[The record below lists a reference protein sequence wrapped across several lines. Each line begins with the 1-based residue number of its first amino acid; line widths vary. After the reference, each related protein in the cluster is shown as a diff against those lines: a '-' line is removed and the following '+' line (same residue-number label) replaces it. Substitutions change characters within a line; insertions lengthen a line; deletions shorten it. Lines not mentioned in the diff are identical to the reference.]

1 MSDSLQPHG
10 LKPTK
15 LLCPWDSPGL
25 SFPPPA
31 DLPDPGIKPMSL
43 VSPALAGRLFTT
55 SVKQYSFTILQFLQ
69 VRILG
74 MTQLDLPLRS
84 HEAEIVVLTGAA
96 SSFYAAFAWGSIPDS
111 HKALKLFSVWKLG
124 RKAHICL

>member
-1 MSDSLQPHG
+1 ME
-10 LKPTK
+10 KK
-15 LLCPWDSPGL
+15 IIIIM
-25 SFPPPA
+25 
-31 DLPDPGIKPMSL
+31 GIL
-43 VSPALAGRLFTT
+43 VFYCHNIR
-55 SVKQYSFTILQFLQ
+55 SVKHYSFTILQFLQ

-111 HKALKLFSVWKLG
+111 LVAGRTQFFAVVGLKLSALRSHLPFPISWPSPQQANLL
-124 RKAHICL
+124 AHGQQERYSCFESL